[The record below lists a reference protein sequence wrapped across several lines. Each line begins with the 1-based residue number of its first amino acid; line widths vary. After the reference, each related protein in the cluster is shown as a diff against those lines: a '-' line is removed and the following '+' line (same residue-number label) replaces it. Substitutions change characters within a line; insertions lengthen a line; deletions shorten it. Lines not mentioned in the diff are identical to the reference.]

1 MSESPFLLV
10 ADVAERYSASTRWV
24 LERTRLR
31 TIPHRRLPGSR
42 RCLFL
47 VEELRA
53 WETGA
58 ALEVVELADG
68 GRLVRPK
75 GRSGR
80 TAFHRDR
87 R

>member
-1 MSESPFLLV
+1 VELVSASPFLLV
-10 ADVAERYSASTRWV
+10 ADVAERYAVSTRWV

-31 TIPHRRLPGSR
+31 AIPHRRLPGSR

-47 VEELRA
+47 ADDLLA
-53 WETGA
+53 WENGA
-58 ALEVVELADG
+58 ELQVVELADG

-75 GRSGR
+75 V
-80 TAFHRDR
+80 R